1 MQNKTW
7 MKRLLLLLLVAM
19 LALVPVVSV
28 MAQDD
33 GGEEGQTTEQVEET
47 GETAEGEE
55 ASGDEE
61 GGLLTPLGINPGLLV
76 TQVLNFVLI
85 AVLLGQFL
93 WTPAMNMLD
102 ERSTEIQK
110 GLEDAAAAAK
120 ARQNAED
127 EAEKIL
133 QQARTEKQQVLTEAR
148 QQGEQVKNQM
158 EKEAQQEAERIRE
171 EAREDAQA
179 EKEAE
184 LAELR
189 DKVIQIA
196 TAVAGR
202 IVEEKLDEDKQ
213 RDLVSNFFTK
223 LPDGA
228 KSLTGEVTVIS
239 AMPLTDAEKQQVEE
253 TIDADGYTYDVDPD
267 ILGGLVVRS
276 QDRVIDGSTRGNL
289 SSLTSR
295 LK

>member
-1 MQNKTW
+1 MQNKTL
-7 MKRLLLLLLVAM
+7 MKRLLMLLVVAA

-28 MAQDD
+28 MAQDE
-33 GGEEGQTTEQVEET
+33 GGEGEQTTEQVEET
-47 GETAEGEE
+47 GETAEGEGAANE
-55 ASGDEE
+55 EE

-76 TQVLNFVLI
+76 TQVLNFLLV
-85 AVLLGQFL
+85 AVLLGALL

-102 ERSTEIQK
+102 ERSTKIQK

-148 QQGEQVKNQM
+148 QQGEQVKSQM
-158 EKEAQQEAERIRE
+158 EKEAQEEAERIRT

-189 DKVIQIA
+189 DQVIQIA

-213 RDLVSNFFTK
+213 RQLVSNFFAR

-228 KSLTGEVTVIS
+228 KDLSGEVTVTS
-239 AMPLTDAEKQQVEE
+239 AMPLTDAEKKQVED
-253 TIDADGYTYDVDPD
+253 TINADSYTYEVDPD

-295 LK
+295 LQ